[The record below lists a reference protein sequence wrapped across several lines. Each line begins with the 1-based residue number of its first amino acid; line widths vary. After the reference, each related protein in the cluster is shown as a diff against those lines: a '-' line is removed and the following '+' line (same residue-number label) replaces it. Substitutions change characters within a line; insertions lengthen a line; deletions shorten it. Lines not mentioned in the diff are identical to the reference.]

1 MAGFAA
7 DVGDD
12 SVGACSVRVAGVS
25 SRVGCG
31 LGGPAADVADG
42 TALGVLSSH
51 GAGGG
56 VGRDAVGVDD
66 GATLG
71 VIAITR
77 HGLGCVMGSATADVA
92 HGAAPLGRV
101 VAIISHAVGV
111 DDGTALGLIAVAS
124 HSAGRGIHS
133 TLGVD
138 DGATLGILLVS
149 SHSGAGVGHD
159 GFVKVSAVTMGG
171 NVRGHREQDG

>member
-1 MAGFAA
+1 MGAFFGKNHEKTLLTPVESLVPGPYPSLEKAFRSRLSDRRSTA
-7 DVGDD
+7 D
-12 SVGACSVRVAGVS
+12 
-25 SRVGCG
+25 
-31 LGGPAADVADG
+31 
-42 TALGVLSSH
+42 
-51 GAGGG
+51 G

-92 HGAAPLGRV
+92 HGAAPLERV

-149 SHSGAGVGHD
+149 SHSGVGVGHV